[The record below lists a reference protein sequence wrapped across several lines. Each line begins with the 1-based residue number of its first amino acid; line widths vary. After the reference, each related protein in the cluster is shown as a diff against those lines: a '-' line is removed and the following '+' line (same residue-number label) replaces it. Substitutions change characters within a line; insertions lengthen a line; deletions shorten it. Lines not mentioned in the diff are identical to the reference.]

1 MTGDLHHLQVV
12 LDDATA
18 QHHADLAYLGLL
30 DPEVVDAIGAA
41 HELPDPASDGL
52 EARCV

>member
-1 MTGDLHHLQVV
+1 MTGDLHRLQAV

-18 QHHADLAYLGLL
+18 QHHADLQYLDLL
-30 DPEVVDAIGAA
+30 DPDVVDAISTA
-41 HELPDPASDGL
+41 HQLPDPASDGL

>member
-1 MTGDLHHLQVV
+1 MSVDLHALQAV

-18 QHHADLAYLGLL
+18 QHHADLAYLDLL
-30 DPEVVDAIGAA
+30 DPEVVDAIGTA